1 MHFMD
6 ESFWVAVSFVIFLY
20 FAYKPIKK
28 AIVASLDAKIEEI
41 KKTLAEAEK
50 LKEDAKILLDEVRDE
65 VEDFEKRRK
74 QILESADVSTER
86 MVELRTKETQ
96 MLLARMKSSAI
107 KTIENKK
114 NIASAELR
122 DEFIETV
129 LSTVRTY
136 LVETKNNNVS
146 DEEIINSFMKKK

>member
-1 MHFMD
+1 MD
-6 ESFWVAVSFVIFLY
+6 ESFWVAISFVIFLY

-28 AIVASLDAKIEEI
+28 AIVASLDARIEEI
-41 KKTLAEAEK
+41 KKTLAETEK

-74 QILESADVSTER
+74 QILESANTSTDR
-86 MVELRTKETQ
+86 LVELRTKETQ
-96 MLLARMKSSAI
+96 LLLSRIKNSAI

-122 DEFIETV
+122 DEFIDTV
-129 LSTVRTY
+129 LSTVRAY

>member
-1 MHFMD
+1 MD

-41 KKTLAEAEK
+41 KKTLAETEK
-50 LKEDAKILLDEVRDE
+50 LKEDARILLSEVRGE
-65 VEDFEKRRK
+65 VDDFEKRRK
-74 QILESADVSTER
+74 QILESANTATER
-86 MVELRTKETQ
+86 LVELRTKESRL
-96 MLLARMKSSAI
+96 LLARMKDSAI

-122 DEFIETV
+122 DDFIKTV

>member
-1 MHFMD
+1 MD

-41 KKTLAEAEK
+41 KKTLAETEK
-50 LKEDAKILLDEVRDE
+50 LKEDAKILLSEVRGE
-65 VEDFEKRRK
+65 VDDFEKRRK
-74 QILESADVSTER
+74 QILESANTATER
-86 MVELRTKETQ
+86 LVELRTKESQ
-96 MLLARMKSSAI
+96 LLLARMKDSAI

-122 DEFIETV
+122 DDFIKTV